1 MGIEGVITLRKIAIV
16 DIGSNTVRLVI
27 YMVSQGYK
35 YDVVENN
42 KESVR
47 LRNYVKDNNLT
58 KEGINKL
65 RKILRVFTAIIDK
78 DDIKEVKFFATQT
91 IRMVDNRKDILQA
104 MKDEFNIDIEI
115 FTEEKES
122 LTGFQGMNTFMV
134 HEDEGLYVDLGG
146 GSMEIVHF
154 KEDQALEFFCFDF
167 GSIVLRNMIEHA
179 IPTEDEIAYLKSFLF
194 SKFEQVPWLRNLRK
208 PLIVVGGSSRNMVRI
223 DKFITRR
230 KEETHGYRIQLR
242 EINRIRKILMLLNIQ
257 EIQHI
262 DGFTTSRADIIIPS
276 IFVFE
281 TLYKYI
287 NADYYV
293 CSRTALREGVLVD
306 MIGE

>member
-1 MGIEGVITLRKIAIV
+1 MSIEGVIILRKVAIV

-27 YMVSQGYK
+27 YLVSHGYK

-47 LRNYVKDNNLT
+47 LRNYVKDNILT
-58 KEGINKL
+58 DEGIDKL
-65 RKILRVFTAIIDK
+65 RKVLRVFTAIIDK
-78 DDIKEVKFFATQT
+78 DDITEVKYFATQT
-91 IRMVDNRKDILQA
+91 IRMVDNQSEILA
-104 MKDEFNIDIEI
+104 MMKQEFDIEI
-115 FTEEKES
+115 EVFNEEKES
-122 LTGFQGMNTFMV
+122 LTGFKGMNTFMV

-146 GSMEIVHF
+146 GSMEIVYF
-154 KEDQALEFFCFDF
+154 KDDEAIDFYCFDF

-179 IPTEDEIAYLKSFLF
+179 IPTDDEIAYLNAFLY

-242 EINRIRKILMLLNIQ
+242 EINRIRKILMLLTIE

-262 DGFTTSRADIIIPS
+262 EGFTTTRADIIIPS
-276 IFVFE
+276 IYVFE

-306 MIGE
+306 MIGG

>member
-1 MGIEGVITLRKIAIV
+1 MRKIAIV

-27 YMVSQGYK
+27 YLVSHGYK

-47 LRNYVKDNNLT
+47 LRNYVKDNKLT
-58 KEGINKL
+58 KEGIEKL
-65 RKILRVFTAIIDK
+65 RKVLRVFIAIIDK
-78 DDIKEVKFFATQT
+78 DDITEVKYFATQT
-91 IRMVDNRKDILQA
+91 IRMVENREDILQQ
-104 MKDEFNIDIEI
+104 MKQEFGIDIEV
-115 FTEEKES
+115 FNEEKES

-154 KEDQALEFFCFDF
+154 KDDEAIDFFCFDF
-167 GSIVLRNMIEHA
+167 GSIVLRSMIEHA
-179 IPTEDEIAYLKSFLF
+179 IPNEDEIAYLKSFLF

-230 KEETHGYRIQLR
+230 KENTHGYRIKLR
-242 EINRIRKILMLLNIQ
+242 EITRIRKILMLLNIE
-257 EIQHI
+257 EIQNI
-262 DGFTTSRADIIIPS
+262 DGFTKSRADIIISS

-281 TLYKYI
+281 LLYKYI
-287 NADYYV
+287 QADYYV

-306 MIGE
+306 MIGG